1 MTTSGHSSTGY
12 WYPDRVQ
19 RGVEILNA
27 LRDYRDAESDMRR
40 RTRSSMKMGETD
52 LLAIRFLLQEQKRGN
67 DVTPKE
73 LAARLDISSA
83 STTVLID
90 RLVASGHVERQPNP
104 ADRRSII
111 VVPTGHTDDE
121 VRATLGSMHR
131 RMMSVVESLGE
142 QEAAVILGFLR
153 EMRKAVDA
161 SEAEV
166 MAGLAEHA
174 DDAVDAARHAD
185 AVRA

>member
-1 MTTSGHSSTGY
+1 MITSEHTSTGY

-19 RGVEILNA
+19 RGVEIFNA

-90 RLVASGHVERQPNP
+90 RLVASSHVERQPNP

-121 VRATLGSMHR
+121 VRSTLGAMHR
-131 RMMSVVESLGE
+131 RMMSVVESLDE
-142 QEAAVILGFLR
+142 PDSAVILAFLR
-153 EMRKAVDA
+153 DMRGAVDA
-161 SEAEV
+161 SEAEL
-166 MAGLAEHA
+166 MGHEESTA
-174 DDAVDAARHAD
+174 DDTADAARHDD
-185 AVRA
+185 AARA